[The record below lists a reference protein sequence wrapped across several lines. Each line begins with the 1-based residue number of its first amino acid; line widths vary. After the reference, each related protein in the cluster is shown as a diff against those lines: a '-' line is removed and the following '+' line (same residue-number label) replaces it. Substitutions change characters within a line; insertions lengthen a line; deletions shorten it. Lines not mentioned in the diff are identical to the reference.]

1 MFATLMLTLAI
12 VGIALIGLCFNLI
25 FRKKPFPETHVGHNK
40 EMKKRGITVLSL
52 ILAAA
57 LIVAGVAEGQAKEVL
72 MKAVRVCLECIGVG

>member
-40 EMKKRGITVLSL
+40 EMKKRGIMCVK
-52 ILAAA
+52 AMDA
-57 LIVAGVAEGQAKEVL
+57 LEQKKAWEKENSRFANLKVDNNL
-72 MKAVRVCLECIGVG
+72 QQ

>member
-40 EMKKRGITVLSL
+40 EMKKRGIMCVK
-52 ILAAA
+52 AMDA
-57 LIVAGVAEGQAKEVL
+57 LEQKKAWEKENGKFANLKVDNN
-72 MKAVRVCLECIGVG
+72 IQQ

>member
-40 EMKKRGITVLSL
+40 EMKKRGIMCVK
-52 ILAAA
+52 AMDA
-57 LIVAGVAEGQAKEVL
+57 LEQKKAWEKENGKFVNL
-72 MKAVRVCLECIGVG
+72 KVDNNLQQ